1 MNMNPNLKYS
11 NSKSQKSSTSRLIN
25 TSSTQGRYGQGQAK
39 GSNQHNA
46 SSSNAGS
53 TDRIPI
59 SHRHAQIVN
68 ENGLQHQNS
77 DNNYGGASTKNTAQ
91 GIASSSSKSSLKAKQ
106 GGQKLSTLQHGG
118 NTSYPYQSSSTKS
131 GKTSSAAAQKNSNL
145 SIAQI
150 FQ

>member
-1 MNMNPNLKYS
+1 M
-11 NSKSQKSSTSRLIN
+11 IN
-25 TSSTQGRYGQGQAK
+25 
-39 GSNQHNA
+39 
-46 SSSNAGS
+46 
-53 TDRIPI
+53 
-59 SHRHAQIVN
+59 N

-77 DNNYGGASTKNTAQ
+77 DNNYGGAKSIAQ

-106 GGQKLSTLQHGG
+106 AGQKLNTLQHAGN

-131 GKTSSAAAQKNSNL
+131 GKTTTAAQKNSNL